1 MLDLKIKIKYQ
12 HFFGTCCT
20 NDYWRLNSSEQN
32 IHEITFSVVISR
44 IDDDWIIRHTPKDD
58 YGI

>member
-1 MLDLKIKIKYQ
+1 M
-12 HFFGTCCT
+12 
-20 NDYWRLNSSEQN
+20 DYWRLNSSEQN